1 MTRLRIILLIVIG
14 VAAMSLRAGDSYD
27 SASRARK
34 SDYYFLEAMRQRALG
49 REDLATAMMARAHEL
64 NTSKNEREAYE
75 LGSRTMIFASQER
88 DSLLFAKGV
97 RLCEAYYNA
106 HSDDAFVGSY
116 LASYYVS
123 SGNLDRAKRI
133 YGNLVRLKPN
143 NPALTANYADIL
155 MRTQELDEAIAVY
168 RNLEKAVGRN
178 PALTQRITNVMVWQ
192 GDTLG
197 AMAEIDDLISAQPR
211 NVEALLLG
219 ATAAA
224 QFGLA
229 DRVADF
235 DKRISRGIEGDDYD
249 RDEKVEL
256 LRYSVSAEMRRDT
269 ISERAGS
276 MFRTLVGQYPNDYEL
291 RMLYMSYLATNKQW
305 LQAADQVEHAI
316 DVRPDDP
323 GDFELLARFYGS
335 ANDLDGVLRTTERG
349 IDHHPQAIGLYMLRS
364 AVLSQ
369 RNDYSGAL
377 ETLTGALS
385 IDSLSEVARGEL
397 YRTMG
402 DVAQQSKEPDDS
414 VRAYYERAL
423 ELNPDDDL
431 AMNNLAYWLAT
442 VDGGDLLRAK
452 DLISK
457 AVIFEPGSATY
468 YDTFAWVC
476 YRLGDLENAKR
487 YIDMAILFDKS
498 GEDGLDEI
506 LGHAADIY
514 DALGQLEKAKEFR
527 ERIVKDEE
535 DN

>member
-1 MTRLRIILLIVIG
+1 MTRLRIILPIIAAL
-14 VAAMSLRAGDSYD
+14 VALTLRAGDSYD
-27 SASRARK
+27 SASRSRK
-34 SDYYFLEAMRQRALG
+34 SDYYFLEAMRQRSLG
-49 REDLATAMMARAHEL
+49 REDLATAMMARAFDL
-64 NTSKNEREAYE
+64 NTSKTEREAYE
-75 LGSRTMIFASQER
+75 LGSRTMIFAGQER
-88 DSLLFAKGV
+88 DSVLFAQGV
-97 RLCEAYYNA
+97 RLCEAYYGA

-123 SGNLDRAKRI
+123 NGNLDRAKRI
-133 YGNLVRLKPN
+133 YSNLVRLKPN

-155 MRTQELDEAIAVY
+155 MRTGELDEAIDVY
-168 RNLEKAVGRN
+168 RNLEKSIGRN

-192 GDTLG
+192 GDTVG
-197 AMAEIDDLISAQPR
+197 AMEEIDGLIAAQPR

-224 QFGLA
+224 QFGLNS
-229 DRVADF
+229 RVADF
-235 DKRISRGIEGDDYD
+235 DRRIDTAIEGDDYD

-269 ISERAGS
+269 LTERAGNL
-276 MFRTLVGQYPNDYEL
+276 FRSLVGQYPNDYEL

-305 LQAADQVEHAI
+305 LPAAEQVEHAI
-316 DVRPDDP
+316 AVRPDDP

-335 ANDLDGVLRTTERG
+335 ANDLDGVMSATGRG
-349 IDHHPQAIGLYMLRS
+349 IEHHPQAVGLYMLRS

-369 RNDYSGAL
+369 RKDYSGAL
-377 ETLTGALS
+377 ETLSGALS
-385 IDSLSEVARGEL
+385 VDSLSDVARGEL

-402 DVAQQSKEPDDS
+402 DVAQLAKEPDDS
-414 VRAYYERAL
+414 VRAYYERAI
-423 ELNPDDDL
+423 ELNSDDDL
-431 AMNNLAYWLAT
+431 AMNNLAYWLST

-452 DLISK
+452 DLISQ
-457 AVIFEPGSATY
+457 AVISEPGSATY

-498 GEDGLDEI
+498 GDEGLDEI

-514 DALGQLEKAKEFR
+514 EALGQLEKAKEFR
-527 ERIVKDEE
+527 ERITEQE
-535 DN
+535 